1 MSLLITHF
9 EVCFLIL
16 VSLSWNKTSCVL
28 SILKSLSSSVKGN
41 FWQMFFLGF
50 TLPMPPL
57 KLLNRLTPE
66 FRKVKLA
73 NKFLKTGGILSTLD
87 IGVPTDGLEKRGW
100 FVLKP
105 LDWVLGNLSVLR
117 LTQTCFV
124 GLPVLRRPDFQ
135 FSKWGWSGFV
145 LFRPCHI
152 RQLQDFCRVV
162 STALPPFS
170 SRCAQHYPHFRQG
183 VPLARYY
190 LGECFLIFQ
199 LALQRKTSSFSLA
212 DTQWHWTR

>member
-73 NKFLKTGGILSTLD
+73 NKFLKTGGILSTLG

-145 LFRPCHI
+145 LLF
-152 RQLQDFCRVV
+152 
-162 STALPPFS
+162 FS
-170 SRCAQHYPHFRQG
+170 DLATLDSYRTSVGWSAQHYPHFHQG
-183 VPLARYY
+183 VHSTTPIFVKVY
-190 LGECFLIFQ
+190 L
-199 LALQRKTSSFSLA
+199 
-212 DTQWHWTR
+212 